1 MRRVAIAKDTL
12 KILESG
18 CYQTPSGTHIDVSSE
33 IRTCLQQTQPYT
45 PDELSAI
52 EQEILSHPPLFCA
65 THFEVKNETTLTGAK
80 RMAESGEFKKI
91 GVLNFA
97 SAKNPGGGFLGGAQA
112 QEESLARSSAL
123 YPSLLRCPQHYEFHR
138 ANRSLLY
145 SHRIIYSPHCPV
157 FKTDNGTLLE
167 QPYFVD
173 FITSPAPNAGA
184 VARNQTK
191 SVRDIPQVLRDRA
204 GKVLALAAHHGCD
217 ALVLG
222 AWGCGVFRNDPAMV
236 AQTFA
241 ESLLPDGQFGGR
253 FKSVLFSVLDST
265 KKRRVFSEF
274 DRRFIAHFKDER
286 NNSEY

>member
-1 MRRVAIAKDTL
+1 MRRIAIAQDTL
-12 KILESG
+12 KIIESG
-18 CYQTPSGTHIDVSSE
+18 CYQTPDGTHIDISSD
-33 IRTCLQQTQPYT
+33 IRTCLQKTQPYT
-45 PDELSAI
+45 PEELSEI
-52 EQEILSHPPLFCA
+52 DREILSHPAQFS
-65 THFEVKNETTLTGAK
+65 TTQFEVKNETTLTGAK
-80 RMAESGEFKKI
+80 RMAESGKYQKI

-123 YPSLLRCPQHYEFHR
+123 YSSLLQCPKHYEFHR

-145 SHRIIYSPHCPV
+145 SDRIIYSPHCPV
-157 FKTDNGTLLE
+157 FKTDNGTLLK

-184 VARNQTK
+184 VARNQPK
-191 SVRDIPQVLRDRA
+191 SVRDIPEALRDRG
-204 GKVLALAAHHGCD
+204 GKVLAIATHQGCD

-236 AQTFA
+236 AQMFA
-241 ESLLPDGQFGGR
+241 DYLLPNGQFWGR

-265 KKRRVFSEF
+265 KKRRIFAEF
-274 DRRFIAHFKDER
+274 DERFSGDR
-286 NNSEY
+286 S